1 MSKATEP
8 LSASNIGASPEIE
21 APPLAPSGAPLCYV
35 VDEEASIRHF
45 LSLVLHG
52 VGIDTLEF
60 PDGKALREAI
70 GQRTPNL
77 IFHNISLDAADAI
90 ETMIALGKSG
100 FRGSVQLMSSRGAA
114 VLEHVKGIGT
124 QHKLTMLPVLKKPFE
139 TEVIVKVV
147 RDLNLGEPPAIA
159 TQIGLQEALASNWIE
174 FWYQPKIDV
183 RRKQLAGAEAYARA
197 RHPEHGIVLP
207 SAFMPNAS
215 KANLLTLAERAVAS
229 ALSAGQNFGKLGIN
243 LRLTVNIDL
252 QSLLEL
258 PIEDII
264 KSVHPNPQKWPGL
277 IVDVP
282 EEQIVAD
289 LAVATE
295 LTQRLD
301 NYNVSLAID
310 DFGRGHSSFARLS
323 ELPFAE
329 LKLDRAFVTDCGT
342 DKVNAPICKTVI
354 DLAHNFGRAAV
365 AMGIEKASD
374 ALALVSMGC
383 DYGQGFLL
391 GQPMPEERF
400 VSLLRQRAATQ
411 GRSLPVQQV

>member
-1 MSKATEP
+1 MTEINKTS
-8 LSASNIGASPEIE
+8 SASNTGATPQIE
-21 APPLAPSGAPLCYV
+21 APPLAPAGVPLCFV

-70 GQRTPNL
+70 GQRAPNL

-90 ETMIALGKSG
+90 ETMIALGHSG

-114 VLEHVKGIGT
+114 VLEHVKGVGT
-124 QHKLTMLPVLKKPFE
+124 QHKLTMLPILKKPFE
-139 TEVIVKVV
+139 TEVILKIV

-159 TQIGLQEALASNWIE
+159 TQIGLQEALANNWIE
-174 FWYQPKIDV
+174 FWYQPKIDI

-197 RHPEHGIVLP
+197 RHPKHGIVLP
-207 SAFMPNAS
+207 NAFMPNAS
-215 KANLLTLAERAVAS
+215 KASLLTLAERAVSS
-229 ALSAGQNFGKLGIN
+229 ALRAGQNFGKLGIN

-264 KSVHPNPQKWPGL
+264 KSAHPDPQKWSGL
-277 IVDVP
+277 IIDVP
-282 EEQIVAD
+282 EKQIVAD
-289 LAVATE
+289 LATATE
-295 LTQRLD
+295 LTQRLRSH
-301 NYNVSLAID
+301 NVSLAID
-310 DFGRGHSSFARLS
+310 DFGRDHSSLSRLS

-329 LKLDRAFVTDCGT
+329 IKLDRAFVTDCGT

-411 GRSLPVQQV
+411 GRSLPAQQA